1 LRGIALR
8 EAACYST
15 TDVSIRGR
23 PQVFS
28 LANAEFDYEP
38 YPICYA
44 PDVFSASDYAALTAA
59 YPDVSLFA
67 HMPKL
72 GDKYSLSE
80 RNNPAEYRKFIASQ
94 PLWAKLHAHLKSQAF
109 IDETLAFLGRHHI
122 DLGLGAYRF
131 TNVAG
136 AKRSGLM
143 SRLTGRPELSARFE
157 FSMMGGQGGHILP
170 HTDDH
175 RKLITLVFSM
185 NRMGEWDDA
194 WGGGTQTCLP
204 KDRTRV
210 YNQVNKYMDFAEVDV
225 LKSFDFEPNQCI
237 LFIKTYNSW
246 HQVAPINAPP
256 GAPLRK
262 TLTVNIE
269 RLA

>member
-1 LRGIALR
+1 MLEQGPA
-8 EAACYST
+8 
-15 TDVSIRGR
+15 GKGKGKF
-23 PQVFS
+23 VFS
-28 LANAEFDYEP
+28 LAKAEFSYEP

-44 PDVFSASDYAALTAA
+44 PDVFSPQDYAAFTNA
-59 YPDVSLFA
+59 YPDVSLFK

-80 RNNPAEYRKFIASQ
+80 RNNPAEYRSFISAQ
-94 PLWAKLHAHLKSQAF
+94 PQWAKLHAHFKSKAF
-109 IDETLAFLGRHHI
+109 IDETLAFLGQNGI

-131 TNVAG
+131 TNAAG
-136 AKRSGLM
+136 AKRSGLL

-185 NRMGEWDDA
+185 NKAGEWEDA

-204 KDRTRV
+204 KDRSKI
-210 YNQVNKYMDFAEVDV
+210 YNHINKSLDFDQVDV
-225 LKSFDFEPNQCI
+225 LKSYDFKPNQCI
-237 LFIKTYNSW
+237 VFIKTYNSW
-246 HQVAPINAPP
+246 HQVAPIDAPAGSP
-256 GAPLRK
+256 YRK

-269 RLA
+269 KLA

>member
-1 LRGIALR
+1 VRLLEHKWARFEKAR
-8 EAACYST
+8 AAA
-15 TDVSIRGR
+15 
-23 PQVFS
+23 VFS
-28 LANAEFDYEP
+28 LAKAEFLYEP

-44 PDVFSASDYAALTAA
+44 GDVFSASDYALLTAT
-59 YPDVSLFA
+59 YPDVSAFA

-80 RNNPAEYRKFIASQ
+80 RNNPAQYKAFIASQ
-94 PLWAKLHAHLKSQAF
+94 PLWAKLHAHFKSKSF
-109 IDETLAFLGRHHI
+109 IEETLEFLGRHNI
-122 DLGLGAYRF
+122 DLGLGEYRF

-136 AKRSGLM
+136 AKRSGVV

-185 NRMGEWDDA
+185 NKMGEWDDS
-194 WGGGTQTCLP
+194 WGGGTQVCWP
-204 KDRTRV
+204 KDRTKI
-210 YNQVNKYMDFAEVDV
+210 YNHTNKYLEFGEVDV
-225 LKSFDFEPNQCI
+225 LKSFDFKPNQCI

-246 HQVAPINAPP
+246 HQVAPIQAPV
-256 GAPLRK
+256 GSPLRK